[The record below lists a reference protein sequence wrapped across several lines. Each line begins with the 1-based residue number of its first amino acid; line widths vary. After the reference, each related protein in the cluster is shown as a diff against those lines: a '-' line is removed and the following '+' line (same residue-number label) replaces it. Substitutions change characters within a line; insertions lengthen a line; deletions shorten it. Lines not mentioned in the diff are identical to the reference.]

1 MAGEVEAIGAATSI
15 AAWIGP
21 GVQAGAIIISAVGV
35 AFIIWTN
42 RLIARQR
49 AMLDLIVKEQTDGD
63 MIEARKRFVALKQ
76 KGNIGEYAKQEN
88 LAGQEASDVRFI
100 LNMYEAVA
108 IGIKKK
114 AYDKTIYKDW
124 CRTTAVKDW
133 IACKEFVAKY
143 QQDYSPKIYAEFE
156 ALAKEWATNDERK
169 HT

>member
-1 MAGEVEAIGAATSI
+1 MAVEAEAAVASSSI
-15 AAWIGP
+15 SPWIGP
-21 GVQAGAIIISAVGV
+21 SIQAGAIIISAIGV
-35 AFIIWTN
+35 AFMIWTN

-49 AMLDLIVKEQTDGD
+49 AVLDLIVREQTDGD
-63 MIEARKRFVALKQ
+63 MIEARKRFVELKQ
-76 KGNIGEYAKQEN
+76 KGNIGEYANQGN
-88 LAGQEASDVRFI
+88 LASSEASDIRFI

-114 AYDKTIYKDW
+114 AYDKDIYKDW

-143 QQDYSPKIYAEFE
+143 QQDHSPKIYTEFE

-169 HT
+169 HI